1 MERWSL
7 LLLWSNNN
15 VSMHLPSRVSV
26 TAGTII
32 GVTEING
39 QEPLVNI
46 TEDVLMATIGVDDVF
61 ALVRQFAKPNQELGI
76 KAISFE
82 N

>member
-1 MERWSL
+1 MSKFGASDGPDGKMVVVIAMERQ
-7 LLLWSNNN
+7 N
-15 VSMHLPSRVSV
+15 VSMHLPSSVPV

-46 TEDVLMATIGVDDVF
+46 TEDVLMATTGVDDVF
-61 ALVRQFAKPNQELGI
+61 L
-76 KAISFE
+76 
-82 N
+82 